1 MRAGAT
7 LQRYSSIDD
16 QAEQLTGF
24 DQAYQQLD
32 SGSYT
37 GAFLACDSEEVGFF
51 VERTNRRLGQQG
63 AGPSGVISAV
73 VLLSAPGPS
82 LSNGSAFTMDDVL
95 LVGPGGAYEAVIDA
109 GVEPAVFSVSLASA
123 ASLPLRRLSNQ
134 QAGRVRRV
142 ADPELSRRFRAVA
155 SSALRSWD
163 PASQSVSVPRS
174 VVHALMVELLTAPS
188 AAQGSSHASIVL
200 YRAARDIMLDALTE
214 SLSMP
219 EVATRVGTSRRTL
232 EQAFDKCVSV
242 SPARFHKLLRL
253 NNARRLLEGGRHS
266 VSRAATSSGLH
277 HLGRFSSDY
286 HDLFGELPSET
297 ALRARVLI
305 ADPALRARVLIA
317 DPAVRARVLIADPA
331 PAGV

>member
-1 MRAGAT
+1 MRASAMF
-7 LQRYSSIDD
+7 QRYRSIDA

-32 SGSYT
+32 CGSYD
-37 GAFLACDSEEVGFF
+37 GGFLACDGNEVGFF
-51 VERTNRRLGQQG
+51 VEHTNRRLGQQG

-73 VLLSAPGPS
+73 VLLSAPGPA
-82 LSNGSAFTMDDVL
+82 LSNGSPFTMDDVL
-95 LVGPGGAYEAVIDA
+95 LMGPGGAYEAVIGG

-123 ASLPLRRLSNQ
+123 AAVPLRRLSNQ

-155 SSALRSWD
+155 ANTLRSWD
-163 PASQSVSVPRS
+163 AASQSVSVPRS
-174 VVHALMVELLTAPS
+174 VVHALIAELLTAPS
-188 AAQGSSHASIVL
+188 AAQGSSHGSIQL
-200 YRAARDIMLDALTE
+200 YRAARDVMIGALTE
-214 SLSMP
+214 SLTMR

-232 EQAFDKCVSV
+232 EQAFDKCASV

-253 NNARRLLEGGRHS
+253 NNARRLLESGRHS

-286 HDLFGELPSET
+286 RDLFGELPSET

-305 ADPALRARVLIA
+305 ADPA
-317 DPAVRARVLIADPA
+317 